1 MATVPS
7 SITQIVNLDMVQS
20 PMSAGRQLPE
30 IMNEDYDEFVR
41 LVSPDGAVIVIFSI
55 RTKALST
62 CSE

>member
-1 MATVPS
+1 
-7 SITQIVNLDMVQS
+7 
-20 PMSAGRQLPE
+20 MSAGRQLPE